1 MTKFDFYL
9 GISLV
14 CGAIAG
20 SATYMYFIALMM
32 ALIVIFGNIVKDFR
46 NFKNM
51 KKENEND

>member
-20 SATYMYFIALMM
+20 SATYMYFMASML
-32 ALIVIFGNIVKDFR
+32 ALIIVFCNIVKDFR

-51 KKENEND
+51 KKGK